1 MSRCQINVAG
11 ERPLGLI
18 VACRRIPIVGL
29 DGPASMAGK
38 FITLGQVSTRLS
50 VLEVACLRCE
60 RRGRLNTKRL
70 LSELNPDLRIPELR
84 EIVAGDCPRMVAD
97 NINDRCGVYLLGC

>member
-1 MSRCQINVAG
+1 
-11 ERPLGLI
+11 
-18 VACRRIPIVGL
+18 
-29 DGPASMAGK
+29 MAGK

-60 RRGRLNTKRL
+60 RRGRLNTL
-70 LSELNPDLRIPELR
+70 QLMSELNPGLRIPELR

-97 NINDRCGVYLLGC
+97 NINDRCGVYFPGLLKAFDL